1 MKTKDSLFFVNYVIY
16 KFCFLERPWG
26 FLFFL
31 KSCWLTISLRPFATI
46 CMFVGKWF
54 ATYLPLWWGPTN
66 PYSLVNN

>member
-1 MKTKDSLFFVNYVIY
+1 
-16 KFCFLERPWG
+16 LERPWG